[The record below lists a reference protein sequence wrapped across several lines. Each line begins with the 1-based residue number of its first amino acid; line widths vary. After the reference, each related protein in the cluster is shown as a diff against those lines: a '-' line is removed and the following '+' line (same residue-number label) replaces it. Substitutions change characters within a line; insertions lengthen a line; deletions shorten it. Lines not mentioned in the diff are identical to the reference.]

1 MMQGGGR
8 QGEGDSLCLGSLLVA
23 VMEARARPG
32 WSQESGAPIGQ
43 LASPSDF
50 LVAASGSWTGTFLLV
65 HTQDPTPLLVHTQD
79 PIPLLVH
86 TGCTTLLVHTQDL
99 TPLLVHTYDP
109 APSWCTHRIP
119 PC

>member
-50 LVAASGSWTGTFLLV
+50 LVAASGSWTGTVPTRTLVPAAKSKIRCGYLVSDLLLWCREGLGRYCW
-65 HTQDPTPLLVHTQD
+65 LLWHSLISLPVGDSSIRRGQ
-79 PIPLLVH
+79 
-86 TGCTTLLVHTQDL
+86 
-99 TPLLVHTYDP
+99 
-109 APSWCTHRIP
+109 
-119 PC
+119 